1 MIPVLI
7 YPNPIGAAE
16 QPDLRPINRR
26 QYVTAGN
33 FRVGFETSGGF
44 CTMRVPAGT
53 ITDVASIPRL
63 LWGLLGLRPDGLHRA
78 AALVHDQLCAR
89 EGQAAPITAS
99 SAEPVIW
106 FPKLNSDETHA
117 LFRVMLEASGV
128 PEWRAK
134 LLWWAVRLFGPRW
147 E

>member
-26 QYVTAGN
+26 QYVTVGN
-33 FRVGFETSGGF
+33 FRVGFEASGGF
-44 CTMRVPAGT
+44 CTVRVPAGT

-89 EGQAAPITAS
+89 KGRTAPIITAPGV
-99 SAEPVIW
+99 PVIW
-106 FPKLNSDETHA
+106 TPTLNSDETHA

-128 PEWRAK
+128 PERRAN
-134 LLWWAVRLFGPRW
+134 LLWWAVRLFGSRW

>member
-7 YPNPIGAAE
+7 YPNPIGVAE

-44 CTMRVPAGT
+44 CTVRVPAGT
-53 ITDVASIPRL
+53 ITDIASIPRL

-78 AALVHDQLCAR
+78 AALVHDRLCAR
-89 EGQAAPITAS
+89 KGRTSPIILAPDSRVVWTYT
-99 SAEPVIW
+99 
-106 FPKLNSDETHA
+106 LNSDETHA
-117 LFRVMLEASGV
+117 LFREMLKASGV
-128 PEWRAK
+128 SERRAN

-147 E
+147 K